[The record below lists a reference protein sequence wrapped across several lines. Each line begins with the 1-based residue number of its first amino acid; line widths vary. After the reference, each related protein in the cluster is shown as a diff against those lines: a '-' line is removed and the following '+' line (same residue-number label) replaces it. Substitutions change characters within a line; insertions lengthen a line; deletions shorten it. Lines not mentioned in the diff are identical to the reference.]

1 MSPLMWA
8 LGLMWLPLVSSPK
21 KISPSHVQKTGRQRR
36 SSSSLNLWQIFFH
49 CFPSASCFGRRC
61 CAPACH
67 PAGLWHYLL
76 AFFCSVNTGKSCD
89 DSIVHLRQ
97 WESKS
102 RSRLQCCL
110 LKIVGFLKMQAL
122 LVDMYWPRF
131 TWTPATYIT
140 DGRLSKLLEDAVRS
154 DLVT

>member
-21 KISPSHVQKTGRQRR
+21 KNLPKPCAENRETAKELVIFKPLADIFPLL
-36 SSSSLNLWQIFFH
+36 SL
-49 CFPSASCFGRRC
+49 SSCFGRRC

-122 LVDMYWPRF
+122 LVDMYWLRF